1 MSLGLHDESKK
12 LGSALNAHSVVPIQL
27 GPTGPQVPLANVEH
41 KQHRCRYDDRV
52 WPVAPTLGIGTTS
65 PAYALDVAGTI
76 HSGTGGFKF
85 PDGTTQTT
93 SATNPVGFHAYG
105 SSQSVADTASTTIIN
120 PTVIFDKTGAYNN
133 STGMCTAP
141 MAGVYN
147 AVCGADFES
156 FPTSN
161 IDFLIGFSGTARG
174 APDIAQR
181 NICALGTCAL
191 SASVNIYMNIND
203 TLGCSTRHTA
213 GTSKPL
219 SGTVRTYFSVYR
231 MGPEALRVGATYQVR
246 QL

>member
-1 MSLGLHDESKK
+1 MSWGHLPGQAALGCLKSWIES
-12 LGSALNAHSVVPIQL
+12 
-27 GPTGPQVPLANVEH
+27 
-41 KQHRCRYDDRV
+41 
-52 WPVAPTLGIGTTS
+52 GTT
-65 PAYALDVAGTI
+65 
-76 HSGTGGFKF
+76 HSGTGGFKC

-105 SSQSVADTASTTIIN
+105 SSQNVGNTASSTIIN

-133 STGMCTAP
+133 STTGMFTAP

-147 AVCGADFES
+147 AVCGANFET
-156 FPTSN
+156 FPASN
-161 IDFLIGFSGTARG
+161 VDFLIGFSGTAWGR
-174 APDIAQR
+174 PDIAQR
-181 NICALGTCAL
+181 NICALGSCAL

-231 MGPEALRVGATYQVR
+231 MGP
-246 QL
+246 